1 MRTSHAEH
9 EFPSVGAARSGP
21 VSVAP
26 RTVIRSAMPPVVFKL
41 AVFCWAMLLAVFWV
55 TFFVSANAL
64 FMVVVGTG
72 YAIIFFG
79 VPFIMSRMASPQ
91 KGGFVSLDTFLK
103 GKFDTLDGSV
113 SGFDAMLQVI
123 LVPLALS
130 IGGMVIGFII
140 HSARIAN

>member
-21 VSVAP
+21 VSVVP
-26 RTVIRSAMPPVVFKL
+26 RAICRNTMPPAVFKL
-41 AVFCWAMLLAVFWV
+41 AVICWAMLLAVFWV
-55 TFFVSANAL
+55 TFSVSANAL
-64 FMVVVGTG
+64 FMVVIGTG

-79 VPFIMSRMASPQ
+79 VPFIMIRMAPPQ
-91 KGGFVSLDTFLK
+91 NTGEVSLGTFLK
-103 GKFDTLDGSV
+103 GRFDTIYGPV

-130 IGGMVIGFII
+130 IGGVVIGFII